1 MYYINSEPTGNGN
14 YGNPQSNA
22 REGMLALPDGL
33 LSAYIDAMGFAAL
46 TVEDG
51 VVTAVERNQAAYDA
65 YQAAHPGPAPPTP
78 AEQREE
84 AYNTLEIVAW
94 DGEQITVTHAAELW
108 AYYAAEDNEKAGAL
122 TARIAAAKARIRELY
137 PDEGGDGA

>member
-1 MYYINSEPTGNGN
+1 MRYVIFDGGKEINRVVAEIDFMEAYCAGNG
-14 YGNPQSNA
+14 YTY
-22 REGMLALPDGL
+22 EKLP
-33 LSAYIDAMGFAAL
+33 
-46 TVEDG
+46 E
-51 VVTAVERNQAAYDA
+51 
-65 YQAAHPGPAPPTP
+65 PAEPVLPEPTP